1 MVIIENNK
9 LLQEFKLSSI
19 SILEKIESLP
29 PLPKTILEIEEFR
42 KKPNKEA
49 DDLLEIIE
57 KDALIISTLLK
68 ISNSAMFG
76 FRSKVETPGRA
87 VNLLGINFTISI
99 AIGGTVQNLLMSNLE
114 PYDINSDDFMRASN
128 ISSTLGNLWL
138 SKVNI
143 ELKEEILLPA
153 LLQEAGKFV
162 LADLLVSNGKSDEFK
177 NKVSS
182 GISIVNAE
190 KELVGFSTSEIT
202 AQIFRHW
209 KLSPN
214 LINMIEFV
222 DDISKVDD
230 EFKSKSQILD
240 VIKTACEVS
249 DPLSDS
255 NIEKAVAKATLYGL
269 DTKPLLKAIETLQ
282 DRLLDE
288 L

>member
-1 MVIIENNK
+1 M
-9 LLQEFKLSSI
+9 SSI

-29 PLPKTILEIEEFR
+29 PLPKTILEIEEYR
-42 KKPNKEA
+42 KKAIKESA
-49 DDLLEIIE
+49 ELLEIIE

-87 VNLLGINFTISI
+87 LNLLGINFTISI
-99 AIGGTVQNLLMSNLE
+99 AIGGTVQNLLMTNLD
-114 PYDINSDDFMRASN
+114 PYGINSDDFMRSSN
-128 ISSTLGNLWL
+128 ISSTLANLWL

-153 LLQEAGKFV
+153 LLQEAGKFI
-162 LADLLVSNGKSDEFK
+162 LADLLISEGKAEDFK
-177 NKVSS
+177 KKIQS
-182 GISIVNAE
+182 GASIAEAE
-190 KELVGFSTSEIT
+190 KEFLGLTTSEIT

-209 KLSPN
+209 KLSDN

-222 DDISKVDD
+222 DDVSKAN
-230 EFKSKSQILD
+230 EKFKKQTQILD

-249 DPLSDS
+249 DPLSDQ
-255 NIEKAVAKATLYGL
+255 NIDKAIKKATAYGL
-269 DTKPLLKAIETLQ
+269 EIKPLQKAIEILQ
-282 DRLLDE
+282 DRILDE